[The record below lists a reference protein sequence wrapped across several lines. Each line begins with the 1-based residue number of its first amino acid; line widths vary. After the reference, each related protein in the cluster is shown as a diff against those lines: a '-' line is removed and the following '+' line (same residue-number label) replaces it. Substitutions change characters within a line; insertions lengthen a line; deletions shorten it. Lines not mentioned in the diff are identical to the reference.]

1 MAQELQGHNFFTPF
15 DKGQLRFHTETV
27 GLEILYYHRYFVSVS
42 NSVL

>member
-27 GLEILYYHRYFVSVS
+27 ILYYHRYLVSVS